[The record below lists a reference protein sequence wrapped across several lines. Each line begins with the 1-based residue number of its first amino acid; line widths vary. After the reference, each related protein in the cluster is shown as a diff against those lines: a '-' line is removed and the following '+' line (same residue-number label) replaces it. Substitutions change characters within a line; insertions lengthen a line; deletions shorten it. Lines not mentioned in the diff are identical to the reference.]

1 MNFVDVRGR
10 ILLSIQS
17 KQTVAIQ
24 YSQKEIQELF
34 QLEAPVIFSDTSY
47 SCLCLKKTYT
57 YYIYNMYY
65 KMRRRFLGT

>member
-1 MNFVDVRGR
+1 MNFLEAEY
-10 ILLSIQS
+10 LLSIQS

-24 YSQKEIQELF
+24 FSQKEIQELF

-47 SCLCLKKTYT
+47 SCLCLKKNI
-57 YYIYNMYY
+57 YIILYNIYY